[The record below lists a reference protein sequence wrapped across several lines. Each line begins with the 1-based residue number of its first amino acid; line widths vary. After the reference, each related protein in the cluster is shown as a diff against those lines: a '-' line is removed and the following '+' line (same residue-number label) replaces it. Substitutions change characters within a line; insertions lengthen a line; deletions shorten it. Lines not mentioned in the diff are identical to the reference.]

1 MTKTSPAY
9 ILGFMII
16 ICTVFGTAI
25 SSVHYATLDTLRK
38 NEKLHKNRSLCRAFN
53 LIVKEAS
60 ADAFQ
65 KAIDDHLSHEQI
77 VYQGRAWDVYKQKD
91 TGNIGFIF
99 SGAGFWDRI
108 SGIIVLSAD
117 LSNIMNIQFLD
128 HKETPG
134 LGARI
139 EEGWFTD
146 QFKGISIAWE
156 QPVDKRIIVGPS
168 PIPGAKNRVDAITGA
183 TQTSLAL
190 MRFLNSELEAFRK
203 AMEEQK
209 KEKKMLEIP
218 STWE

>member
-25 SSVHYATLDTLRK
+25 SSVHYATLDMLRK
-38 NEKLHKNRSLCRAFN
+38 NEKLHKNRGICRVFN
-53 LIVKEAS
+53 LPVMGEY

-65 KAIDDHLSHEQI
+65 QAIDDNIGYEQI
-77 VYQGRAWDVYKQKD
+77 VYQGRAWDVYKQRD
-91 TGNIGFIF
+91 TGNIGFVF
-99 SGAGFWDRI
+99 SGTGFWDRI
-108 SGIIVLSAD
+108 SGIVVLSSD
-117 LSNIMNIQFLD
+117 LSKIMNIQFLD
-128 HKETPG
+128 QKETPG

-139 EEGWFTD
+139 EESWFTD
-146 QFKGISIAWE
+146 QFKGIFIAWE

-203 AMEEQK
+203 AMKEQ

-218 STWE
+218 SPWE